1 MKYVFQGQTYVFST
15 CCLDVLS
22 SNRQSTCLAKEIGGQ
37 LFARFEEC
45 AIVVEVAT
53 VTSGRSRRTRFG
65 FWPDREAERQ
75 DIARLF
81 KDGLHYIGD
90 WHSHPEPCPSPSD
103 TDVRKMR
110 EIFNQSAHQLN
121 AMLMVIVGQT
131 KFPTGLFVGAVTE
144 SAVESLHPAP

>member
-1 MKYVFQGQTYVFST
+1 MKYAFQGQTYVFST
-15 CCLDVLS
+15 SCLDVLS
-22 SNRQSTCLAKEIGGQ
+22 SNRQRTFLAKEIGGQ
-37 LFARFEEC
+37 LFARFEEG

-90 WHSHPEPCPSPSD
+90 WHSHPEPCPSPSG
-103 TDVRKMR
+103 TDLGKMR
-110 EIFNQSAHQLN
+110 DIFNQSEHQLH

-131 KFPTGLFVGAVTE
+131 TFPNGLFVGAVTA
-144 SAVESLHPAP
+144 SAVESLHPVA